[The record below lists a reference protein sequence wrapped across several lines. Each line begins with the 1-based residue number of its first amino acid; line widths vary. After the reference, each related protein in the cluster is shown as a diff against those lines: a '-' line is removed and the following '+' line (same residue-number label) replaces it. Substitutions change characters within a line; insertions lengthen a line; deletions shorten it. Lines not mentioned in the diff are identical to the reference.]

1 MPMKNKHSLEYFFL
15 LIFMVASMKAFPYEK
30 FPVRPLDGLFEV
42 VSSDPSIE
50 DVDPKLLTPELLY
63 LKQKIRFSY
72 MGPVGFDWPLRDEY
86 KITLYP
92 PFSKNYCKR
101 HQWEYICDLKLTD
114 APLSYDG
121 VLETERLKEN
131 SLSDD
136 RFLNKYLKS
145 PPYHFIMMYADGRAT
160 YEFFMLDW
168 DTLIYSRGYEAE
180 PAVAGD
186 RNRIIVTQILKRVKE

>member
-1 MPMKNKHSLEYFFL
+1 MLMKNKHSLKLYFFT
-15 LIFMVASMKAFPYEK
+15 IFMVASMKAFPYEK

-42 VSSDPSIE
+42 VSSDPPIE
-50 DVDPKLLTPELLY
+50 DVDPTLLPPELLY

-86 KITLYP
+86 EITLYP
-92 PFSKNYCKR
+92 PITEKYCKR
-101 HQWEYICDLKLTD
+101 PLWEYMCNPGPSDVS
-114 APLSYDG
+114 LSYG
-121 VLETERLKEN
+121 GILETERVSEN
-131 SLSDD
+131 FLADD

-168 DTLIYSRGYEAE
+168 DTLIYSRGYAVE
-180 PAVAGD
+180 PEFPGD
-186 RNRIIVTQILKRVKE
+186 RDRVLVVQILKRVKE